1 MGRQPFALLFSRFLP
16 LGGIAWGM
24 DIIRRALTLSLAAA
38 AAAALLA
45 GACSPAPEASLD
57 AAQHAYDQRDLAA
70 ARTALADVFASGGA
84 SDPAYLLQMRLML
97 DMGNGYAALAA
108 MENLPETALDTAQ
121 RRVATAHA
129 QLLQG
134 KPQDAISLYDGL
146 DPKTFS
152 QADFRMAL
160 WALAD
165 LGQDEEFANGM
176 DLALQRHP
184 DSPELN
190 AMAGEQLIRLGLPGE
205 AATYA
210 ATALKH
216 GPENY
221 EALLTNGRVAIA
233 QGDLARA
240 LEHYTKAA
248 KLFPFRATPH
258 ANVAGLQLDLGRV
271 EDAGKTLAGAL
282 RDHPE
287 DPFLQWQQARYALA
301 KQDNAAAR
309 FALEKARRAY
319 SDNAEFTLLSAQVEE
334 QAGNR
339 VLAVA
344 EYRRYLRMQGPNPE
358 VEARIAQ
365 LSS

>member
-1 MGRQPFALLFSRFLP
+1 
-16 LGGIAWGM
+16 M
-24 DIIRRALTLSLAAA
+24 DILRRTQTLSLATA

-45 GACSPAPEASLD
+45 GACSPTPAASLD
-57 AAQHAYDQRDLAA
+57 VAQHAYDQRDFAA
-70 ARTALADVFASGGA
+70 ARTALADLFASGGA
-84 SDPAYLLQMRLML
+84 SDQAWLLQMRLML

-108 MENLPETALDTAQ
+108 IEKLPEAALDTAQ

-134 KPQDAISLYDGL
+134 KPQEALDLYEGA
-146 DPKTFS
+146 DPASFAE
-152 QADFRMAL
+152 ADFRMAL
-160 WALAD
+160 WALAE

-176 DLALQRHP
+176 DLALERHP

-205 AATYA
+205 AAAYA
-210 ATALKH
+210 ERALEQ
-216 GPENY
+216 GPDTY
-221 EALLTNGRVAIA
+221 EALITNGRVAIA

-240 LEHYTKAA
+240 LGHYTKAA
-248 KLFPFRATPH
+248 KRFPFHAMPH
-258 ANVAGLQLDLGRV
+258 ANVAGLQLDLGKV
-271 EDAGKTLAGAL
+271 EEAGTTLSAAL

-287 DPFLQWQQARYALA
+287 HAFLQWQQARYALA
-301 KQDNAAAR
+301 KKDIAAAR

-319 SDNAEFTLLSAQVEE
+319 NDNAEFTLLAAQVEE

-344 EYRRYLRMQGPNPE
+344 EYRRYLRMQGSIPE
-358 VEARIAQ
+358 VEARIAK
-365 LSS
+365 LES

>member
-1 MGRQPFALLFSRFLP
+1 
-16 LGGIAWGM
+16 M
-24 DIIRRALTLSLAAA
+24 DITRRAQTLSLAAA
-38 AAAALLA
+38 VALLA

-70 ARTALADVFASGGA
+70 ARIALADLFTSGGA
-84 SDPAYLLQMRLML
+84 NDQAYLLQMRLML

-108 MENLPETALDTAQ
+108 IEKLPETVLDTAQ

-134 KPQDAISLYDGL
+134 KPQDAINLYDGA
-146 DPKTFS
+146 DPETFS

-160 WALAD
+160 WALAE

-205 AATYA
+205 A
-210 ATALKH
+210 TAFAERALTH
-216 GPENY
+216 GPDTY
-221 EALLTNGRVAIA
+221 EALITNGRVAIA

-240 LEHYTKAA
+240 LEHYAKAA
-248 KLFPFRATPH
+248 ELFPFRATPH

-271 EDAGKTLAGAL
+271 KDAGKTLAAAL

-301 KQDNAAAR
+301 TQDKSAAR
-309 FALEKARRAY
+309 FALEKARRTY
-319 SDNAEFTLLSAQVEE
+319 NDNAEFMLLSAQVEE

-358 VEARIAQ
+358 IEARIAQ
-365 LSS
+365 LDS